1 MHFYTCMA
9 SATEMDALTDG
20 VTELKNSTKVL
31 ATGALVAALMVG
43 ATGTAYAGTQDS
55 TFNEIIPAFQFPG
68 WTDSQ
73 NKEISNRDGH
83 VRVGSVGS
91 DYSVDVEMCQS
102 ALLVCGTKRFG
113 LKDRGTADLPNG
125 FVNGSVVR
133 LQMRVG
139 SGNVV
144 RVQVQGTWRSN

>member
-1 MHFYTCMA
+1 MHFHIGMA

-20 VTELKNSTKVL
+20 VTDMKNSTKVL

-55 TFNEIIPAFQFPG
+55 TFNEIIPAFQIPG

-83 VRVGSVGS
+83 VRVGSVGG
-91 DYSVDVEMCQS
+91 DYIVDVEMCQS
-102 ALLVCGTKRFG
+102 VLLACGDKITG
-113 LKDRGTADLPNG
+113 LNDRGVANLPNRFPAG
-125 FVNGSVVR
+125 AVVR
-133 LQMRVG
+133 LQLRVG
-139 SGNVV
+139 QANVV
-144 RVQVQGTWRSN
+144 KVQVQGTWRSN